1 MGSTRKTPKATAPG
15 HQQPSPSTMTS
26 LPVYTSSYMVVQER
40 SPPLSSPPPS
50 SSNDAITSRL
60 DPSRRNTEH
69 GKSEQTAAPERSD
82 VRSREAANGI
92 VSSFQGTLPPSVEP
106 RVRPKTSRSER
117 ISTQQT
123 TTRRIKT
130 LVKNKALLYDCIAED
145 KNEDDD
151 DCEEYGGFQTWR
163 QVKSWTMRH
172 YRRRLRTKTKANP
185 ALPTNC
191 FEKNLVPLL
200 KAAEMA
206 LNARHFLKSVKE
218 AMGARKL
225 TRIFRHRLAR
235 DELPEDMAPLIFSP
249 LYLRMCERH
258 VRKLK
263 CVRNSNDSESDGSDD
278 EWSDWEEEGGVP
290 LEGCSNED
298 RCPTT
303 DAGTRILP
311 SIEEDPPETSNP
323 AVGQRADRPS
333 TTIGTQEPETR
344 VTQSRM
350 SRKAQR
356 RKEKRKARRRVGH
369 EKRRT
374 GSSVADRRRSRTPT
388 PPRPSR
394 TCDDLAHQP
403 APSQLRGQNRAPSA
417 PRVRPFTDFMSPAAT
432 ATPNPEAE
440 PWTWMKTLLR
450 DENERRNDI
459 SLGKDGGSEAAG
471 NLRRLGTSSTPK
483 KTATKDRVK
492 DTATPNTSGGPPPPP
507 RRTPSVLIVENER
520 QAQKLARPRSR
531 ASLRKAK
538 GPHQTQPVYEIPPRR
553 FYNSS
558 TGGATV
564 PPRADQQAKAV
575 GGGISKPKPKRP
587 EPSRN
592 AAAGRSGIKNKE
604 RAKRSNGAAT
614 PNRTNRT
621 SRRQRSPS
629 YQSSLSDDDVSFPP
643 IEELCERLMRA
654 RAMAAQTQ
662 PQSQPET
669 AARKGADKK
678 RRRGEPPSECRGPPT
693 KRIKRVAGA
702 SSSVAEGGVHANPQV
717 HGRKRRGG
725 DGDRSR
731 GPSLLSQPNVCL
743 PTPKPQKKWRSTKP
757 VWQTSPPRAP
767 RFVMPIG

>member
-1 MGSTRKTPKATAPG
+1 MTA
-15 HQQPSPSTMTS
+15 

-50 SSNDAITSRL
+50 SSTDAITFGL
-60 DPSRRNTEH
+60 GPSRRNTEH
-69 GKSEQTAAPERSD
+69 GKPDQTAAPERSD
-82 VRSREAANGI
+82 VRSREVANGI
-92 VSSFQGTLPPSVEP
+92 GSSFQGTLPSSVKP
-106 RVRPKTSRSER
+106 RVQPRKPHSER

-130 LVKNKALLYDCIAED
+130 LIKNKALLYDCIAED

-151 DCEEYGGFQTWR
+151 DCEELMRKLSITGEDGGFQTWR

-172 YRRRLRTKTKANP
+172 YRRRLRAKTKANTS
-185 ALPTNC
+185 LPMNC

-200 KAAEMA
+200 KTAEMA
-206 LNARHFLKSVKE
+206 LNARNFLKSVKE

-258 VRKLK
+258 VRRLK
-263 CVRNSNDSESDGSDD
+263 CARNNNDSESDSSDD

-290 LEGCSNED
+290 LESFSNGD

-311 SIEEDPPETSNP
+311 SIEEDPPEMSNP

-333 TTIGTQEPETR
+333 TTIGTREPETR
-344 VTQSRM
+344 ATQSRM
-350 SRKAQR
+350 SRKAHR
-356 RKEKRKARRRVGH
+356 RKEKRKARRRAGH
-369 EKRRT
+369 DKRGT
-374 GSSVADRRRSRTPT
+374 GSSDADRRRSRTLT
-388 PPRPSR
+388 PPCLSSTR
-394 TCDDLAHQP
+394 DDSAHQP

-417 PRVRPFTDFMSPAAT
+417 PRVRPFIDFMSPAAT

-440 PWTWMKTLLR
+440 SWTWMKTLLR
-450 DENERRNDI
+450 DENERRNEVN
-459 SLGKDGGSEAAG
+459 LGKDGGSEATG
-471 NLRRLGTSSTPK
+471 NPRRLGTSSTPK
-483 KTATKDRVK
+483 KTATKDRGK
-492 DTATPNTSGGPPPPP
+492 DTATPNTRDSGGPPPPP

-575 GGGISKPKPKRP
+575 GSGISKPKPKRP
-587 EPSRN
+587 ELSRN
-592 AAAGRSGIKNKE
+592 AAAGRSGVKNKE
-604 RAKRSNGAAT
+604 KAKRSNGATA
-614 PNRTNRT
+614 PNRTP
-621 SRRQRSPS
+621 RRQRSPS

-662 PQSQPET
+662 PQPQSQSET
-669 AARKGADKK
+669 AARKGGDKK
-678 RRRGEPPSECRGPPT
+678 RRRGEPPSECRGPCT
-693 KRIKRVAGA
+693 KRIKRAAGA
-702 SSSVAEGGVHANPQV
+702 SSSVAEWVEGGVHANPQV

-731 GPSLLSQPNVCL
+731 GPSLLSQPNVCP
-743 PTPKPQKKWRSTKP
+743 PTPRQQKKWRSAKP
-757 VWQTSPPRAP
+757 VWQASPRRAP
-767 RFVMPIG
+767 RFVTPID